1 LRLIGDGKFDSEQ
14 LVGYEFGYRQYLR
27 NRGFISLSTF
37 YNRYDNLLSVE
48 NQPAAPEDTPP
59 PTHLV
64 LPLFLRNGVEARTS
78 GFEVSSLWDLQTW
91 WRMKGSYS
99 HMHLNAFLSPG
110 SNDASTVRQ
119 LEGDSPRHKVVV
131 QSLLNLPGDFDMDLT
146 YRYVSAVTNQK
157 IPAYHTGDARLTRT
171 LGRDFELSVVGQNL
185 FQPHH
190 PEYGGAPGAIVEI
203 RRSAYLKL
211 SWKR

>member
-1 LRLIGDGKFDSEQ
+1 
-14 LVGYEFGYRQYLR
+14 
-27 NRGFISLSTF
+27 
-37 YNRYDNLLSVE
+37 
-48 NQPAAPEDTPP
+48 
-59 PTHLV
+59 
-64 LPLFLRNGVEARTS
+64 
-78 GFEVSSLWDLQTW
+78 
-91 WRMKGSYS
+91 
-99 HMHLNAFLSPG
+99 
-110 SNDASTVRQ
+110 
-119 LEGDSPRHKVVV
+119 
-131 QSLLNLPGDFDMDLT
+131 LNLPGDFDMDLT

-203 RRSAYLKL
+203 RRSAYLKV